1 MENEI
6 QELFVSEQDKLIQAK
21 SESII
26 KTLTGMTASDAK
38 YTLREV
44 LEKLDSIS
52 VVSLIPITESIQN
65 LPVGSTIINPGQ

>member
-1 MENEI
+1 
-6 QELFVSEQDKLIQAK
+6 
-21 SESII
+21 
-26 KTLTGMTASDAK
+26 MTASDAK